1 MGFDSN
7 YVVRTGDLGSDGDTD
22 VYLSPLSTGTGNVGE
37 FILENDSGAFTLDT
51 NPTLTELGAA
61 QSWSVSTQLKVDLED
76 VNVDGVWDAAVTG
89 IEGSID
95 DAVDQIVIS
104 GGTKGAAPTG
114 LIAVDADLKN
124 FFGSVKPWYNN
135 LSYYDTTVA
144 VGSWILHNATSAEDN
159 YNSYWLDCLAKWGY
173 CQYRDGTLSALYGSE
188 TACIRAIV
196 AIQAL
201 TSHDF
206 TLEVDGE
213 RHPQPLSV
221 VCNISWRAYFG
232 RVITEL
238 SGKNFSLVPMDAIEQ
253 VADFVKIWEAGQN
266 GFEVEDLADVLE
278 DVLGITIGGFD
289 FSGIDRDDLDAP
301 NEQRVFEVEQ
311 GLFAIWR
318 LFGQG
323 VGNQAEDPDFDR
335 DSDTVYVTRRRV
347 RFGGINWS
355 LRDSW
360 WHTALEY
367 TYPTADLVAN
377 FHNPTIAAYNESGLL
392 VSRRNDPSERG
403 NEVVASVTS
412 TRHAT
417 PVALWGALVRAD
429 KNYRNCLPFV
439 DYDFPIDGDDDDAHN
454 SNGYVAGILNFVG
467 AAPIA
472 ALGTYTLG
480 NDLVPDSEFRGCA
493 TRNNPARNASTSS
506 YGD

>member
-1 MGFDSN
+1 M
-7 YVVRTGDLGSDGDTD
+7 
-22 VYLSPLSTGTGNVGE
+22 
-37 FILENDSGAFTLDT
+37 
-51 NPTLTELGAA
+51 
-61 QSWSVSTQLKVDLED
+61 
-76 VNVDGVWDAAVTG
+76 TG

-278 DVLGITIGGFD
+278 DVLGVTIGTESDPDGERL
-289 FSGIDRDDLDAP
+289 RDVHQALL
-301 NEQRVFEVEQ
+301 NIFT
-311 GLFAIWR
+311 L
-318 LFGQG
+318 LGQG
-323 VGNQAEDPDFDR
+323 DGNQSPDAELAREADA
-335 DSDTVYVTRRRV
+335 VYVTRRRV
-347 RFGGINWS
+347 VGG
-355 LRDSW
+355 LPSW
-360 WHTALEY
+360 AMAELDWHAALEY
-367 TYPTADLVAN
+367 TYPTANRVAN
-377 FHNPTIAAYNESGLL
+377 FHNPTISAFAMNGK
-392 VSRRNDPSERG
+392 
-403 NEVVASVTS
+403 VVALRNHPSDRNNIPVGAVTS
-412 TRHAT
+412 TRHLT
-417 PVALWGALVRAD
+417 GTQLWLALIESDR
-429 KNYRNCLPFV
+429 NYRECPPYV
-439 DYDFPIDGDDDDAHN
+439 DYDNPGLDTENQYN
-454 SNGYVAGILNFVG
+454 SNGYIAAIVDSVG
-467 AAPIA
+467 ATHTSP
-472 ALGTYTLG
+472 LGDHFLG
-480 NDLVPDSEFRGCA
+480 DDPVPSSEFLECE
-493 TRNNPARNASTSS
+493 
-506 YGD
+506 YQDID